1 MVGTP
6 LSPAIKELGDGL
18 SQNCSSRWNSTCF
31 AGDGS
36 GVRLMRGERSI
47 FKMKDSRFCQSIF
60 CYVSSFYFLMEHINK
75 TTQKLEII

>member
-1 MVGTP
+1 MFFW
-6 LSPAIKELGDGL
+6 
-18 SQNCSSRWNSTCF
+18 RWEWGKTNE
-31 AGDGS
+31 GG
-36 GVRLMRGERSI
+36 GGGEGEGRSI